1 MLSRTLNRFR
11 RDLRKPDL
19 PLMVGQMG
27 QFTRW
32 HDGQNR
38 VNDAQEIVCK
48 TTPNCH
54 FVSSTG
60 LAPCSD
66 RLHFSTN
73 GARELGIRYAIG
85 CVDLLK
91 KKSAPMKED
100 NRGTPFQISGV
111 AEPDNFVD
119 VEDSMTKVK
128 PTELDVSVKLL
139 PYEAVSYT
147 HLTLPTIYSV

>member
-1 MLSRTLNRFR
+1 
-11 RDLRKPDL
+11 
-19 PLMVGQMG
+19 MVGQMG

-32 HDGQNR
+32 QDGQNR
-38 VNDAQEIVCK
+38 VNEAQEIVCK
-48 TTPNCH
+48 TTPSCR

-66 RLHFSTN
+66 RLHFSTS

-85 CVDLLK
+85 FVDILK
-91 KKSAPMKED
+91 KKGDPTKED
-100 NRGTPFQISGV
+100 NRGRPLQISGA

-119 VEDSMTKVK
+119 VGDSMTKVK

-139 PYEAVSYT
+139 PFRTTFRTRRKIFQSLKKGVRMTQRGHDCSNS
-147 HLTLPTIYSV
+147 L